1 MPVTLIIGT
10 VVVMAS
16 CVAFVAVGAA
26 YRWDV
31 TAPGYG
37 RWIRI
42 VGAAALVGL
51 AGIGA
56 WDRRSEPLL
65 AVIVAV
71 LGVALATVFVIVHAR
86 LSARVRDT
94 SS

>member
-1 MPVTLIIGT
+1 MPVTLLIGT
-10 VVVMAS
+10 AFVAVS

-37 RWIRI
+37 RWIRVI
-42 VGAAALVGL
+42 GAAALLGITGL
-51 AGIGA
+51 GA
-56 WDRRSEPLL
+56 WDRRGEPFV
-65 AVIVAV
+65 AVLVAV
-71 LGVALATVFVIVHAR
+71 LGVALAAAFVIVHAR
-86 LSARVRDT
+86 LSAKVRDA